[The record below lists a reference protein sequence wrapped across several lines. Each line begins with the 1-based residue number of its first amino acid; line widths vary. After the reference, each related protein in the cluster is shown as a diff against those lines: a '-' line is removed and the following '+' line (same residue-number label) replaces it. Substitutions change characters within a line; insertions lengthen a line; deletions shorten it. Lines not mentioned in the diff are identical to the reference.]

1 MDIAVLILLIL
12 IGFGLIAAEIYIVPG
27 LNVVGILG
35 LLVLIFAI
43 GFAFTSN
50 GLIGGF
56 FALGGTAILGLVM
69 AFAMWRSG
77 SWEEF
82 VLATSILPGR
92 EIPDKSQENRGRF
105 IGKGGRALTPL
116 RPSGVAEID
125 GERVEVQTEGGFIAA
140 DSTIKVVAIDSRHI
154 FVRLDTSTPAEMSER
169 EA

>member
-1 MDIAVLILLIL
+1 MDIVALVLLIL
-12 IGFGLIAAEIYIVPG
+12 IGFGLILAEVYIIPG
-27 LNVVGILG
+27 INVVGILG
-35 LLVLIFAI
+35 ILVLVFAI

-50 GLIGGF
+50 GLLGGC
-56 FALGGTAILGLVM
+56 FALGGTVILGVAM

-92 EIPDKSQENRGRF
+92 EIPDKTQENRARF
-105 IGKGGRALTPL
+105 IGKGGQALTPL

-140 DSTIKVVAIDSRHI
+140 DSHIRVVAIDSRHI
-154 FVRLDTSTPAEMSER
+154 FVRLDASSSAEAPVS
-169 EA
+169 

>member
-1 MDIAVLILLIL
+1 MDIAILVLLIL
-12 IGFGLIAAEIYIVPG
+12 IGLGLIAAEVYVIPG

-35 LLVLIFAI
+35 ILVLVFAI

-50 GLIGGF
+50 GIVGGF
-56 FALGGTAILGLVM
+56 FALAGTLVLGGVM

-92 EIPDKSQENRGRF
+92 ELPDKVQENRGRF
-105 IGKGGRALTPL
+105 IGKAGQALTPL

-125 GERVEVQTEGGFIAA
+125 GERVEVQTEGEFIAA
-140 DSTIKVVAIDSRHI
+140 ESRIRVVAIDSRHV
-154 FVRLDTSTPAEMSER
+154 FVRLDTASVDA
-169 EA
+169 AGG

>member
-1 MDIAVLILLIL
+1 VDIVVLVLLIL
-12 IGFGLIAAEIYIVPG
+12 IGFGLIAAEVYIIPG

-35 LLVLIFAI
+35 ILVLIFAI

-56 FALGGTAILGLVM
+56 FALAGTTVLGLVM

-82 VLATSILPGR
+82 VLSTSILPGR
-92 EIPDKSQENRGRF
+92 EIPDKGQENRGRF
-105 IGKGGRALTPL
+105 IGKAGQALTPL
-116 RPSGVAEID
+116 RPAGVAEID

-140 DSTIKVVAIDSRHI
+140 DSRIKVVAIDSRHI
-154 FVRLDTSTPAEMSER
+154 FVRLDTSTQPEVSEVR
-169 EA
+169 P

>member
-1 MDIAVLILLIL
+1 MEIAVLILLIL
-12 IGFGLIAAEIYIVPG
+12 VGFGLIAAEIYIVPG
-27 LNVVGILG
+27 VNVVGILG
-35 LLVLIFAI
+35 ILVLIFAI

-50 GLIGGF
+50 GIVGGF
-56 FALGGTAILGLVM
+56 FALGGTAVLAMAM

-92 EIPDKSQENRGRF
+92 EIADKSQENRARF
-105 IGKGGRALTPL
+105 IGKAGQALTPL

-140 DSTIKVVAIDSRHI
+140 DSRIKVVAIDSRHI
-154 FVRLDTSTPAEMSER
+154 FVRLDTSTPAEVSQ
-169 EA
+169 AGV

>member
-1 MDIAVLILLIL
+1 VEIAILILLIL
-12 IGFGLIAAEIYIVPG
+12 IGLGLIAAEVYVIPG

-35 LLVLIFAI
+35 ILVLVFAI
-43 GFAFTSN
+43 GFGFTSN

-56 FALGGTAILGLVM
+56 FALAGTLILGGVM

-92 EIPDKSQENRGRF
+92 ELPDKAQENRARF

-125 GERVEVQTEGGFIAA
+125 GERLEVQTEGGFIAA
-140 DSTIKVVAIDSRHI
+140 ESQIKVVAIDSRHI
-154 FVRLDTSTPAEMSER
+154 FVRLDTGSPSEAGAE
-169 EA
+169 A

>member
-1 MDIAVLILLIL
+1 MDIAVLVLLIL
-12 IGFGLIAAEIYIVPG
+12 IGLGLIAAEVYVIPG

-35 LLVLIFAI
+35 ILVLVFAI

-56 FALGGTAILGLVM
+56 FALAGTLILGGAM
-69 AFAMWRSG
+69 AFAMWKSG

-82 VLATSILPGR
+82 VLATTILPGR
-92 EIPDKSQENRGRF
+92 QVPDKSQENRGRF
-105 IGKGGRALTPL
+105 IGKVGRALTPL

-140 DSTIKVVAIDSRHI
+140 ESRIRVVAIDSRHI
-154 FVRLDTSTPAEMSER
+154 FVRLDTAAHGETTEG
-169 EA
+169 

>member
-1 MDIAVLILLIL
+1 MDIVVLVLLIL
-12 IGFGLIAAEIYIVPG
+12 IGFGLIAAEVYIIPG

-35 LLVLIFAI
+35 ILVLIFAI

-50 GLIGGF
+50 GLVGGF
-56 FALGGTAILGLVM
+56 FALAGTAVLGLVM

-92 EIPDKSQENRGRF
+92 EIPDKGQENRGRF
-105 IGKGGRALTPL
+105 IGKAGQALTPL
-116 RPSGVAEID
+116 RPAGVAEID

-140 DSTIKVVAIDSRHI
+140 DSRIKVVAIDSRHI
-154 FVRLDTSTPAEMSER
+154 FVRLDTSAQPEVSGAGV
-169 EA
+169 

>member
-1 MDIAVLILLIL
+1 MEIVILVLLIL
-12 IGFGLIAAEIYIVPG
+12 VGFLLILAEIYIIPG
-27 LNVVGILG
+27 INVVGILG
-35 LLVLIFAI
+35 ILVLVFAI

-56 FALGGTAILGLVM
+56 FALGGTVILGLAM

-92 EIPDKSQENRGRF
+92 EIPDKTQENRARF
-105 IGKGGRALTPL
+105 IGKAGQALTPL

-140 DSTIKVVAIDSRHI
+140 DSRIKVVAIDSRHI
-154 FVRLDTSTPAEMSER
+154 FVRLDTSPPSE
-169 EA
+169 AAVS